1 MYYKFTRVVVLAILV
16 SFHAFSQ
23 DSLVIKNRFLE
34 RKFTIGDNSFYT
46 SRFQHTLTNKDYSR
60 PGSEE
65 FYFTINGTPASSNG
79 ANGLFR
85 YSKHSSASTGNGTQQ
100 ITIQLTGKEGSA
112 AENLVVS
119 LTYEVYDELP
129 VVRKQLSITNNGPNA
144 VAIADLEVE
153 RINLVPVS
161 SQQSE
166 LYTNY
171 GSRFAWRPYHGD
183 HHDAAIFV
191 YNNYVKEGFIL
202 GNEAPSILKKT
213 EVYTDHHRI
222 SIGMTSLTDHYPFKK
237 WIEPGEKFASPK
249 TFICLVQSQKWE
261 DAFEG
266 YFADFIRTRLGV
278 RLFERK
284 EIPFTFFNTWRPF
297 YTNINDTLVTQ
308 LADGLEGT
316 GTDLFI
322 MDAGW
327 ENNYGDWEPH
337 PTRFPNGLKPITDH
351 IRKRGMK
358 AGLWM
363 SLGSVDKSSKLYKEH
378 PEWSVFDKN
387 GEPAYLHE
395 EMNWRVTMS
404 LASGYY
410 DYILEKIKRH
420 VRENDLAYIKLDLAI
435 ANSAYVLDYA
445 KKGDYKSEGKGYKDR
460 ESSYYGIYEKA
471 LQLFDDLHKEFPDL
485 LVDCTYEVWG
495 EYYINDY
502 ALIEHADYDWLTNYD
517 DDAPVGPVNIRQMA
531 FDRSRAI
538 PTATNLIG
546 NQYMDSPYSKYTF
559 LSLASVKPILVGD
572 SRKLPSELKPWYLK
586 WNTWFKMMDKK
597 YQFTRFSYV
606 SDIFQRPTMSN
617 WDGVYKFNKEK
628 QGGVLFFFRNGSVEN
643 ARTFAFPFAEPGSR
657 YRLFSPEEGKDWGTY
672 SGKELIEKGI
682 RVELG
687 SQFEAKVLGIESVE

>member
-1 MYYKFTRVVVLAILV
+1 MYYTFMRVAVLAILAACN
-16 SFHAFSQ
+16 AFSQ

-34 RKFTIGDNSFYT
+34 RKFTISDNSFYT
-46 SRFQHTLTNKDYSR
+46 SRFQHLLTSKDYSR

-65 FYFTINGTPASSNG
+65 FYFTIDGIPASSNG
-79 ANGLFR
+79 ANGLFK
-85 YSKHSSASTGNGTQQ
+85 YTKHTSERSGNG
-100 ITIQLTGKEGSA
+100 IQKVVVQLAGLHGTV
-112 AENLVVS
+112 AENVTVD
-119 LTYEVYDELP
+119 LTFEVYDELP
-129 VVRKQLSITNNGPNA
+129 VVRKQISVTNKGTK
-144 VAIADLEVE
+144 AIAIANLEVE
-153 RINLVPVS
+153 RLNLVPVS

-191 YNNYVKEGFIL
+191 YNNYAKEGFIL
-202 GNEAPSILKKT
+202 GNEAPSVLKKT

-237 WIEPGEKFASPK
+237 WIEPQGKFDSPK

-266 YFADFIRTRLGV
+266 HFADFIRTRLGV
-278 RLFERK
+278 KLFERK
-284 EIPFTFFNTWRPF
+284 EIPFTLYNTWRPF

-337 PTRFPNGLKPITDH
+337 PTRFPHGLKPITEH

-363 SLGSVDKSSKLYKEH
+363 GLGSVDKSSKLYKEH
-378 PEWSVFDKN
+378 PEWAIYDKN

-395 EMNWRVTMS
+395 EMKGRVTMS

-435 ANSAYVLDYA
+435 ANSAYVLDYS

-471 LQLFDDLHKEFPDL
+471 LQLFDDLHKAFPNL

-517 DDAPVGPVNIRQMA
+517 DDAPVGPINIRQMA

-546 NQYMDSPYSKYTF
+546 NQFMDSPYSKYTF

-572 SRKLPSELKPWYLK
+572 SRKLPQSLKPWYLK

-628 QGGVLFFFRNGSVEN
+628 QGGVLFFFRNGSVESS
-643 ARTFAFPFAEPGSR
+643 RTFPFPFAESGSK
-657 YRLFSPEEGKDWGTY
+657 YRLFSPEDSKEIGSY
-672 SGKELIEKGI
+672 SGKDLLENGIEI
-682 RVELG
+682 RIENK
-687 SQFEAKVLGIESVE
+687 FEALVLGIEKVE

>member
-1 MYYKFTRVVVLAILV
+1 MYYKFIRVAFLAILA
-16 SFHAFSQ
+16 SCNAFSQ

-34 RKFTIGDNSFYT
+34 RKFTISDNSFHT
-46 SRFQHTLTNKDYSR
+46 SRFQHLLTNKDYSR

-65 FYFTINGTPASSNG
+65 FYFTINGKAVSGNGADGLFKYIKHTSARTGDGVQKVVVQLAGRSSN
-79 ANGLFR
+79 
-85 YSKHSSASTGNGTQQ
+85 S
-100 ITIQLTGKEGSA
+100 
-112 AENLVVS
+112 AENVVVDLS
-119 LTYEVYDELP
+119 YEVYDELP
-129 VVRKQLSITNNGPNA
+129 VIRKQISITNNGSKA
-144 VAIADLEVE
+144 IAIADLEVE
-153 RINLVPVS
+153 RLNLVPVS

-191 YNNYVKEGFIL
+191 YNNYAKEGFIL

-213 EVYTDHHRI
+213 EIYADHHRI
-222 SIGMTSLTDHYPFKK
+222 SIGMTKLTDHYPFKK
-237 WIEPGEKFASPK
+237 WIEPGEKFNSPK

-278 RLFERK
+278 KLFERK
-284 EIPFTFFNTWRPF
+284 EIPFTFYNTWRPF

-327 ENNYGDWEPH
+327 ENNYGDWEAH

-363 SLGSVDKSSKLYKEH
+363 GLASVDKNSKLYKEH
-378 PEWSVFDKN
+378 PEWAIYDKN

-395 EMNWRVTMS
+395 EMKGRVTMS

-435 ANSAYVLDYA
+435 ANSAYVLDYS
-445 KKGDYKSEGKGYKDR
+445 KKGDYKSEGKAHKDR
-460 ESSYYGIYEKA
+460 ESSYFAIYEKA
-471 LQLFDDLHKEFPDL
+471 LRLFDDLHKAFPNL

-517 DDAPVGPVNIRQMA
+517 DDAPVGPINIRQMA
-531 FDRSRAI
+531 FDRGRAI
-538 PTATNLIG
+538 PVATNLIG

-572 SRKLPSELKPWYLK
+572 SRKLPQALKPWYLK
-586 WNTWFKMMDKK
+586 WNTWFKMMDQK

-628 QGGVLFFFRNGSVEN
+628 QGGVLFFFRNGSVETT
-643 ARTFAFPFAEPGSR
+643 RTFAFPLAQPGGR
-657 YRLFSPEEGKDWGTY
+657 YRLFSPEDGKDLGIFSGT
-672 SGKELIEKGI
+672 ELLEKGI
-682 RVELG
+682 RVTIEK
-687 SQFEAKVLGIESVE
+687 QFDASVCAIEKVE

>member
-1 MYYKFTRVVVLAILV
+1 MYYKFIQVAILAVLASGNAL
-16 SFHAFSQ
+16 SQ
-23 DSLVIKNRFLE
+23 DSLIIKNRFLE
-34 RKFTIGDNSFYT
+34 RKFTIRDNSFYT
-46 SRFQHTLTNKDYSR
+46 SRFQHLLTNKDYSR

-79 ANGLFR
+79 TNGLFK
-85 YSKHSSASTGNGTQQ
+85 YSKHTLASTGNGVQKA
-100 ITIQLTGKEGSA
+100 TIQLTGKQGSI
-112 AENLVVS
+112 AENVVVELS
-119 LTYEVYDELP
+119 YEVYDELP
-129 VVRKQLSITNNGPNA
+129 VVRKQISITNNGTKA
-144 VAIADLEVE
+144 LAIADLEVE
-153 RINLVPVS
+153 RLNLVPVS

-183 HHDAAIFV
+183 HHDAAVFV
-191 YNNYVKEGFIL
+191 FNNYAKEGFIL

-213 EVYTDHHRI
+213 EVYTDHDRI

-237 WIEPGEKFASPK
+237 WIEPGEKFNSPK
-249 TFICLVQSQKWE
+249 TFICLIKSQKWE

-278 RLFERK
+278 KLFERK
-284 EIPFTFFNTWRPF
+284 EIPFTFYNTWRPF
-297 YTNINDTLVTQ
+297 YSNINETLVKQ

-316 GTDLFI
+316 GTDMFI
-322 MDAGW
+322 IDDGW
-327 ENNYGDWEPH
+327 QNNYGDWEPD
-337 PTRFPNGLKPITDH
+337 PVKFPNGLTPVMAY
-351 IRKRGMK
+351 IRQRGLK

-363 SLGSVDKSSKLYKEH
+363 GLASVDTKSKVYQKH
-378 PEWSVFDKN
+378 PEWAVFDKN
-387 GEPAYLHE
+387 GNPAYLHQ
-395 EMNWRVTMS
+395 EMKGRVTMS

-410 DYILEKIKRH
+410 DYILEKIKRY
-420 VRENDLAYIKLDLAI
+420 VRENGLSYIKLDLAI
-435 ANSAYVLDYA
+435 ANSAYILDYSQ
-445 KKGDYKSEGKGYKDR
+445 KGDYKSDGKGYKDR
-460 ESSYYGIYEKA
+460 ESSYYAIYEKA
-471 LQLFDDLHKEFPDL
+471 LQLFDDLHKAFPDL

-517 DDAPVGPVNIRQMA
+517 DDAPVGPINIRQMA
-531 FDRSRAI
+531 FDRGRVI
-538 PTATNLIG
+538 PVATNLIG

-572 SRKLPSELKPWYLK
+572 SRKLPQELKPWYLK

-628 QGGVLFFFRNGSVEN
+628 QGGVLFFFRNGSVESS
-643 ARTFAFPFAEPGSR
+643 RTFAFPLAEPGSR
-657 YRLFSPEEGKDWGTY
+657 YRLFSPEDGKDLGIA
-672 SGKELIEKGI
+672 SGKELLEKGI
-682 RVELG
+682 QIKIEK
-687 SQFEAKVLGIESVE
+687 QFDANVLGIEKVE

>member
-1 MYYKFTRVVVLAILV
+1 MYYKFLRTAVLAVLA
-16 SFHAFSQ
+16 SCNAFSQ

-34 RKFTIGDNSFYT
+34 RKFTIRDNSFYT
-46 SRFQHTLTNKDYSR
+46 SRFQHILTNKDYSR

-65 FYFTINGTPASSNG
+65 FYFTIDGKSVSAVDSSFEFVTHSASRPASGVQQFLVTLRGRHGTPAE
-79 ANGLFR
+79 
-85 YSKHSSASTGNGTQQ
+85 YT
-100 ITIQLTGKEGSA
+100 
-112 AENLVVS
+112 LVE
-119 LTYEVYDELP
+119 LTYTLYDELP
-129 VVRKQLSITNNGPNA
+129 VIRKQISITNNGPK
-144 VAIADLEVE
+144 AIAIANLEVE
-153 RINLVPVS
+153 RLNLVPIS
-161 SQQSE
+161 SQQTE

-183 HHDAAIFV
+183 HHDAAVFV
-191 YNNYVKEGFIL
+191 YHNYAKEGFIL
-202 GNEAPSILKKT
+202 GNEAPSVLKKT
-213 EVYTDHHRI
+213 EVYADHHRI

-237 WIEPGEKFASPK
+237 WIEPGEKFDSPK
-249 TFICLVQSQKWE
+249 TFICLVKSQKWE

-266 YFADFIRTRLGV
+266 HFADFIRTRLGV
-278 RLFERK
+278 KLFEKK
-284 EIPFTFFNTWRPF
+284 EIPFTFYNTWRPF

-337 PTRFPNGLKPITDH
+337 PKRFPNGLKPVTDH
-351 IRKRGMK
+351 IRKKGMK

-363 SLGSVDKSSKLYKEH
+363 GLASVDKNSKLYQEH
-378 PEWSVFDKN
+378 PEWALYDKN

-395 EMNWRVTMS
+395 EMKGRVTMS

-410 DYILEKIKRH
+410 DYILGKIKRH
-420 VRENDLAYIKLDLAI
+420 VRENDLAYIKLDLAM

-445 KKGDYKSEGKGYKDR
+445 KKGDYKFEGKGYKDR
-460 ESSYYGIYEKA
+460 ESSFYAIYEKA

-517 DDAPVGPVNIRQMA
+517 DDAPVGPINIRQMA
-531 FDRSRAI
+531 FDRGRAI
-538 PTATNLIG
+538 PVATNLIG
-546 NQYMDSPYSKYTF
+546 NQFMDSPYSKYTF

-572 SRKLPSELKPWYLK
+572 SRKLPQGLKPWYLK

-606 SDIFQRPTMSN
+606 SDIFQRPTKSN

-628 QGGVLFFFRNGSVEN
+628 QGGVLFFFRNGSVESS
-643 ARTFAFPFAEPGSR
+643 RTFAFPLGETSSR
-657 YRLFSPEEGKDWGTY
+657 YRLFSPEDGKEMGTF
-672 SGKELIEKGI
+672 SGKELNDQGIQIRIEK
-682 RVELG
+682 
-687 SQFEAKVLGIESVE
+687 QFEAVVLGIEKI

>member
-1 MYYKFTRVVVLAILV
+1 MYYKFIRVAILAILA
-16 SFHAFSQ
+16 SCNAFSQ
-23 DSLVIKNRFLE
+23 DSLIIKNRFLE
-34 RKFTIGDNSFYT
+34 RKFTIRDNFFYT
-46 SRFQHTLTNKDYSR
+46 SRFQHLLTNKDYSR

-65 FYFTINGTPASSNG
+65 FYFTINGKPASSNG
-79 ANGLFR
+79 ANGLFKHV
-85 YSKHSSASTGNGTQQ
+85 KHSLNRKGNG
-100 ITIQLTGKEGSA
+100 IQEVTVQLSGTPGTVT
-112 AENLVVS
+112 ENIVVD
-119 LTYEVYDELP
+119 LNYEVYDELP
-129 VVRKQLSITNNGPNA
+129 VVRKQISITNNSPKA
-144 VAIADLEVE
+144 IAIADLEVE
-153 RINLVPVS
+153 RLNLVPVS

-183 HHDAAIFV
+183 HHDAAVFV

-213 EVYTDHHRI
+213 EVYADHNRI

-237 WIEPGEKFASPK
+237 WIEPGEKFISPK
-249 TFICLVQSQKWE
+249 TFICLVKSQKWE

-266 YFADFIRTRLGV
+266 HFADFIRTRLGV
-278 RLFERK
+278 KLFERK

-297 YTNINDTLVTQ
+297 YTNINDTLVTR

-337 PTRFPNGLKPITDH
+337 PKRFPNGLKPITDH

-363 SLGSVDKSSKLYKEH
+363 GLASVDKSSKLYKEH
-378 PEWSVFDKN
+378 PEWAVYDKN
-387 GEPAYLHE
+387 GDPAYLHE
-395 EMNWRVTMS
+395 EMKGRVTMS

-435 ANSAYVLDYA
+435 ANSAYVLDYS
-445 KKGDYKSEGKGYKDR
+445 KKGDYKAEGKGYKDR
-460 ESSYYGIYEKA
+460 ESSYYAIYEKA
-471 LQLFDDLHKEFPDL
+471 LQLFDDLHKAFPDL

-517 DDAPVGPVNIRQMA
+517 DDAPVGPINIRQMA
-531 FDRSRAI
+531 FDRGRAI
-538 PTATNLIG
+538 PVATNLIG
-546 NQYMDSPYSKYTF
+546 NQFMDSPYSKYTF

-572 SRKLPSELKPWYLK
+572 SRKLPQELKPWYLK

-628 QGGVLFFFRNGSVEN
+628 QGGVLFFFRNGSVESS
-643 ARTFAFPFAEPGSR
+643 RTFAFPFALPANR
-657 YRLFSPEEGKDWGTY
+657 YRLFSPEDGKDLGIVN
-672 SGKELIEKGI
+672 GKELLEKGI
-682 RVELG
+682 QITIEK
-687 SQFEAKVLGIESVE
+687 QFDASVLGIEKVE

>member
-1 MYYKFTRVVVLAILV
+1 MYYKFIKVALLAIFA
-16 SFHAFSQ
+16 SCNAFSQ

-46 SRFQHTLTNKDYSR
+46 SRFQHLLTNKDYSR

-65 FYFTINGTPASSNG
+65 FYFTINGTPAS
-79 ANGLFR
+79 ANGTHGLFK
-85 YSKHSSASTGNGTQQ
+85 YIKHTSAKTHDGIQKVAVQLAGKPGT
-100 ITIQLTGKEGSA
+100 S
-112 AENLVVS
+112 AENVIVD
-119 LTYEVYDELP
+119 LTYELYDELP
-129 VVRKQLSITNNGPNA
+129 VVRKQISVTNNGTKA
-144 VAIADLEVE
+144 IAIADLEVE
-153 RINLVPVS
+153 RLNLVPVS

-191 YNNYVKEGFIL
+191 HNNYAKEGFIL

-222 SIGMTSLTDHYPFKK
+222 SIGMTSLADHYPFKK
-237 WIEPGEKFASPK
+237 WIEPQEKFDSPK
-249 TFICLVQSQKWE
+249 TFICLIKSDKWE

-266 YFADFIRTRLGV
+266 HFADFIRTRLGV
-278 RLFERK
+278 KLFERK
-284 EIPFTFFNTWRPF
+284 EIPFTFYNTWRPF

-327 ENNYGDWEPH
+327 ESNYGDWEAH
-337 PTRFPNGLKPITDH
+337 PSRFPNGLKPITDH

-378 PEWSVFDKN
+378 PEWSVYDQN

-395 EMNWRVTMS
+395 EMKNRVTMS

-435 ANSAYVLDYA
+435 ANSAYVLDYS
-445 KKGDYKSEGKGYKDR
+445 KKGDYKSDGKGYKDR
-460 ESSYYGIYEKA
+460 ESSYYAIYEKA
-471 LQLFDDLHKEFPDL
+471 LQLFDDLHKSFPDL

-517 DDAPVGPVNIRQMA
+517 DDAPVGPINIRQMA

-546 NQYMDSPYSKYTF
+546 NQFIDSPYSKYTF

-572 SRKLPSELKPWYLK
+572 SRKLPAELKPWYLK

-628 QGGVLFFFRNGSVEN
+628 QGGVLFFFRNGSVETT
-643 ARTFAFPFAEPGSR
+643 RTFAFPLAEPDSR
-657 YRLFSPEEGKDWGTY
+657 YRLFSAEDSKDFGVF
-672 SGKELIEKGI
+672 SGKELNDKGI
-682 RVELG
+682 EIRIDK
-687 SQFEAKVLGIESVE
+687 QFDAEVLGIEKVN

>member
-1 MYYKFTRVVVLAILV
+1 MYYKFIRVAILAILA
-16 SFHAFSQ
+16 SCHAFSQ
-23 DSLVIKNRFLE
+23 DSLIIKNRFLE
-34 RKFTIGDNSFYT
+34 RKFTIRDNSFYT
-46 SRFQHTLTNKDYSR
+46 SRFQHLLTNKDYSR

-65 FYFTINGTPASSNG
+65 FYFTINGTPVSAVNG
-79 ANGLFR
+79 SYEFVM
-85 YSKHSSASTGNGTQQ
+85 HSASDPNDSTQQ
-100 ITIQLTGKEGSA
+100 VLVTLRGKQGTP
-112 AENLVVS
+112 AEYTLVE
-119 LTYEVYDELP
+119 LIYTLYNELP
-129 VVRKQLSITNNGPNA
+129 VVRKQISITNLGPKPI
-144 VAIADLEVE
+144 AIADLEVE
-153 RINLVPVS
+153 RLNLVPVS

-191 YNNYVKEGFIL
+191 YNNYAKEGFVL

-213 EVYTDHHRI
+213 EVYADHHRI

-237 WIEPGEKFASPK
+237 WIEPGEKFTSPK
-249 TFICLVQSQKWE
+249 TFICLVKSQKWE

-266 YFADFIRTRLGV
+266 HFADFIRTRLGV
-278 RLFERK
+278 KLFERK
-284 EIPFTFFNTWRPF
+284 EIPFTFYNTWRPF

-337 PTRFPNGLKPITDH
+337 PKRFPNGLKPITDH

-363 SLGSVDKSSKLYKEH
+363 GLASVDKNSKLYKEH
-378 PEWSVFDKN
+378 PEWAVYDKN
-387 GEPAYLHE
+387 GDPAYLHE
-395 EMNWRVTMS
+395 EMNNRVTMS

-435 ANSAYVLDYA
+435 ANSAYVLDYS

-460 ESSYYGIYEKA
+460 ESSYYAIYEKA
-471 LQLFDDLHKEFPDL
+471 LQLFDDLHKAFPDL

-517 DDAPVGPVNIRQMA
+517 DDAPVGPINIRQMA
-531 FDRSRAI
+531 FDRGRAI
-538 PTATNLIG
+538 PVATNLIG

-572 SRKLPSELKPWYLK
+572 SRKLPQELKPWYLK

-628 QGGVLFFFRNGSVEN
+628 QGGVLFFFRNGSVESS
-643 ARTFAFPFAEPGSR
+643 RTFAFPFALPGHR
-657 YRLFSPEEGKDWGTY
+657 YRLFSPEDGKDLGVVN
-672 SGKELIEKGI
+672 GKDLLEKGI
-682 RVELG
+682 QITIG
-687 SQFEAKVLGIESVE
+687 KQFDASVLGIEKVE

>member
-1 MYYKFTRVVVLAILV
+1 MYYKFIRVVVLAILA
-16 SFHAFSQ
+16 SCNAFSQ

-46 SRFQHTLTNKDYSR
+46 SRFQHLLTNKDYSR

-65 FYFTINGTPASSNG
+65 FYFTINGKPVSAVDGSYEFVMHSTERLDDASQQTLVTLRGKHGTPAEYT
-79 ANGLFR
+79 L
-85 YSKHSSASTGNGTQQ
+85 
-100 ITIQLTGKEGSA
+100 LE
-112 AENLVVS
+112 
-119 LTYEVYDELP
+119 LTYTLYDELP
-129 VVRKQLSITNNGPNA
+129 VIRKQISIINLGPKPI
-144 VAIADLEVE
+144 AIADLEVE
-153 RINLVPVS
+153 RLNLVPIS

-191 YNNYVKEGFIL
+191 YNNYAKEGFIL
-202 GNEAPSILKKT
+202 GNEAPSVLKKT
-213 EVYTDHHRI
+213 EVYADHHRI

-237 WIEPGEKFASPK
+237 WIEPQETFNSPK
-249 TFICLVQSQKWE
+249 AFICLVQSQKWE

-266 YFADFIRTRLGV
+266 HFADFIRTRLGV
-278 RLFERK
+278 KLFERK
-284 EIPFTFFNTWRPF
+284 EIPFTFYNTWRPF

-327 ENNYGDWEPH
+327 ESNYGDWEPH

-363 SLGSVDKSSKLYKEH
+363 GLASVDKSSKLFQEH
-378 PEWSVFDKN
+378 PEWAIYDKN

-395 EMNWRVTMS
+395 EMKGRVTMS

-420 VRENDLAYIKLDLAI
+420 VRENDLAYIKLDLAM
-435 ANSAYVLDYA
+435 ANSAYVLDYS
-445 KKGDYKSEGKGYKDR
+445 KKGDYKSEGKTYKDR
-460 ESSYYGIYEKA
+460 ESSYYAIYEKA
-471 LQLFDDLHKEFPDL
+471 LQLFDDLHKAFPNL

-517 DDAPVGPVNIRQMA
+517 DDAPVGPINIRQMA
-531 FDRSRAI
+531 FDRGRAI
-538 PTATNLIG
+538 PVATNLIG
-546 NQYMDSPYSKYTF
+546 NQFMDSPYSQYTF

-572 SRKLPSELKPWYLK
+572 TRRLPKELKPWYLK
-586 WNTWFKMMDKK
+586 WNTWFKMMDQKF
-597 YQFTRFSYV
+597 QFTRFSYV

-617 WDGVYKFNKEK
+617 WDGVYKFNKER
-628 QGGVLFFFRNGSVEN
+628 QGGVLFFFRNGSVETT
-643 ARTFAFPFAEPGSR
+643 RTFAFPLAEPHHR
-657 YRLFSPEEGKDWGTY
+657 YRLFSADDGKDVGIF
-672 SGKELIEKGI
+672 SGKDLIGKGIEIRIEK
-682 RVELG
+682 
-687 SQFEAKVLGIESVE
+687 QFEASVLGIEKVN

>member
-1 MYYKFTRVVVLAILV
+1 M
-16 SFHAFSQ
+16 
-23 DSLVIKNRFLE
+23 
-34 RKFTIGDNSFYT
+34 
-46 SRFQHTLTNKDYSR
+46 
-60 PGSEE
+60 
-65 FYFTINGTPASSNG
+65 
-79 ANGLFR
+79 
-85 YSKHSSASTGNGTQQ
+85 
-100 ITIQLTGKEGSA
+100 
-112 AENLVVS
+112 
-119 LTYEVYDELP
+119 
-129 VVRKQLSITNNGPNA
+129 
-144 VAIADLEVE
+144 
-153 RINLVPVS
+153 PVS

-191 YNNYVKEGFIL
+191 YNNYAKEGFIL
-202 GNEAPSILKKT
+202 GNEAPSVLKET

-222 SIGMTSLTDHYPFKK
+222 SIGLTSLTDHYPFKK
-237 WIEPGEKFASPK
+237 WIEPQEKFDSPR

-266 YFADFIRTRLGV
+266 HFADFIRTRLGV
-278 RLFERK
+278 KLFERK
-284 EIPFTFFNTWRPF
+284 EIPFTFYNTWRPF
-297 YTNINDTLVTQ
+297 YTNISDTLVTQ

-337 PTRFPNGLKPITDH
+337 PKRFPNGLKPITDH

-363 SLGSVDKSSKLYKEH
+363 GLASVDKNSKLYKEH
-378 PEWSVFDKN
+378 PEWALYDKN

-395 EMNWRVTMS
+395 EMQGRVTMS

-410 DYILEKIKRH
+410 DYILGKIKRH
-420 VRENDLAYIKLDLAI
+420 VRENDLAYIKLDLAM

-445 KKGDYKSEGKGYKDR
+445 KKGDYKFEGKGYKDH
-460 ESSYYGIYEKA
+460 ESSFYAIYEKA

-517 DDAPVGPVNIRQMA
+517 DDAPVGPINIRQMA
-531 FDRSRAI
+531 FDRGRAI
-538 PTATNLIG
+538 PVATNLIG
-546 NQYMDSPYSKYTF
+546 NQFMDSPYSKYTF

-572 SRKLPSELKPWYLK
+572 SRKLPQDLKPWYLK

-643 ARTFAFPFAEPGSR
+643 SRTFAFPLADANSK
-657 YRLFSPEEGKDWGTY
+657 YRLFSPEDEKDMGIY
-672 SGKELIEKGI
+672 SGKELVEKGI
-682 RVELG
+682 VIQIEK
-687 SQFEAKVLGIESVE
+687 QFNARVLGIEKVN

>member
-1 MYYKFTRVVVLAILV
+1 MYNLSIRVAIWAVLV
-16 SFHAFSQ
+16 SCNAFAQ
-23 DSLVIKNRFLE
+23 DSLIIKNRFLE
-34 RKFTIGDNSFYT
+34 RKFTISNNSFHT
-46 SRFQHTLTNKDYSR
+46 SRFQHLLTNKDYSR

-65 FYFTINGTPASSNG
+65 FYFTINGKAASANG

-85 YSKHSSASTGNGTQQ
+85 HVKHSLVRAGSGIQKATVQLAGKPGT
-100 ITIQLTGKEGSA
+100 E
-112 AENLVVS
+112 AENVIVD

-129 VVRKQLSITNNGPNA
+129 VVRKQVSITNKGAKPI
-144 VAIADLEVE
+144 AIADLEVE
-153 RINLVPVS
+153 RLNLVPVS

-183 HHDAAIFV
+183 HHDAAVFV
-191 YNNYVKEGFIL
+191 YNNYAKEGFIL

-237 WIEPGEKFASPK
+237 WIEPQETFNSPR

-266 YFADFIRTRLGV
+266 HFADFIRTRMGV
-278 RLFERK
+278 KLFERK
-284 EIPFTFFNTWRPF
+284 EIPFTFYNTWRPF

-337 PTRFPNGLKPITDH
+337 PKRFPNGLKPITDH

-363 SLGSVDKSSKLYKEH
+363 GLASVDKSSKLFKEH
-378 PEWSVFDKN
+378 PEWAIYDKN

-395 EMNWRVTMS
+395 EMKNRVTMS

-410 DYILEKIKRH
+410 DYILAKIKRH

-445 KKGDYKSEGKGYKDR
+445 QKGDYKSDGKNHKDR
-460 ESSYYGIYEKA
+460 ESSYYAIYERA

-517 DDAPVGPVNIRQMA
+517 DDAPVGPINIRQMA

-546 NQYMDSPYSKYTF
+546 NQFMDSPYSKFTF

-572 SRKLPSELKPWYLK
+572 TRKLPAELKPWYLK

-628 QGGVLFFFRNGSVEN
+628 QGGVLFFFRNGSVETM
-643 ARTFAFPFAEPGSR
+643 RTFAFPLAEPGSR
-657 YRLFSPEEGKDWGTY
+657 FRLFSPEDGKDVGVFT
-672 SGKELIEKGI
+672 GKELNEKGI
-682 RVELG
+682 PVEISQQFDARVY
-687 SQFEAKVLGIESVE
+687 GIEKIK